1 MNESS
6 PFAERGDEPRSVTGR
21 LLQWGCESLALA
33 GGLIL
38 LLLVCLSLA
47 SLLGRKLFAS
57 PVQGDIELMEIGM
70 AVAVAAFLPL
80 CELHGKHIRVEAFT
94 LWLSARGQHLL
105 DACAHLLCLLT
116 ALLLAWRTALQAWD
130 NFQYGDASILL
141 SIPLWIP
148 LLLIVPSLL
157 LLALASAWQVG
168 RQLAASRAAPE
179 P

>member
-6 PFAERGDEPRSVTGR
+6 PFAERSDQPCRFTGR
-21 LLQWGCESLALA
+21 LLQWACEGLALA

-38 LLLVCLSLA
+38 LLLMGLSLA
-47 SLLGRKLFAS
+47 SLLGRKLFAT

-80 CELHGKHIRVEAFT
+80 CELHGKHIRVESFT
-94 LWLSARGQHLL
+94 LRLSARGRCLL
-105 DACAHLLCLLT
+105 DACAHGLCLLA
-116 ALLLAWRTALQAWD
+116 ALLLAWRTSLQAWD
-130 NFQYGDASILL
+130 NFRYGDVSILL

-168 RQLAASRAAPE
+168 RHWAASRAAPE

>member
-1 MNESS
+1 MSESS
-6 PFAERGDEPRSVTGR
+6 SFADGSDELRSFTGR
-21 LLQWGCESLALA
+21 LLLRVCEGLALTGA
-33 GGLIL
+33 LIL
-38 LLLVCLSLA
+38 LLLMCLSLV
-47 SLLGRKLFAS
+47 SIFGRKLFAT

-80 CELHGKHIRVEAFT
+80 CELHGKHIRVESFT
-94 LWLSARGQHLL
+94 LWLPARGRSLL
-105 DACAHLLCLLT
+105 DACAHGLCLLA

-130 NFQYGDASILL
+130 NFLYGDVSILL

-168 RQLAASRAAPE
+168 RHWAASRAAPQR
-179 P
+179 